1 MDKIYTRKRIKIPSL
16 RYIPFQRGK
25 KSLKQKITLNIAM
38 ILVIALITLAIII
51 NSITPIIDR
60 VCEDAARAK
69 ATIVSNNMATEVMR
83 DYTYNDLVNIYK
95 DEKRQ
100 YNNATIK
107 YNNNKSDN
115 IRCSSKNS
123 RKTYTR

>member
-95 DEKRQ
+95 DEKRR